1 MKNQILSK
9 VKRGISLS
17 VVPVIF
23 VLVTVIFGFKDTN
36 TGVNERVTS
45 DQKNSNDLTFRV
57 QMDYALRELH
67 NDFCWFHPRAAAIPG
82 FGKDGMPAVIMTV
95 QKHLVVSDFYSGM
108 YYMRSDDLGKSWT
121 GPNEIPELKWSY
133 EPDGTIVSVAD
144 VTPGWHAQTRKLI
157 AIGIKV
163 RYSKKGEQLMD
174 KARSHDAAYA
184 VFDPE
189 TNKWSSWKM
198 ISNIPD
204 TSKFYSVNPGCV
216 QWLVKPDGKV
226 LVPVYFS
233 GPGTSESSVTVLECS
248 FDGSELSYIR
258 NGDEMTVKGGRGL
271 GEPSLA
277 LFKGTYYLTMRNDF
291 KGYVTSSK
299 DALKWAPFKPWL
311 FDNGQDLGSYNTQAH
326 WLVHN
331 DGLFL
336 TYTRKGANND
346 HIARNRAPLFI
357 AAVDPENLRVVKSTE
372 QVLMPERGVMLGNFG
387 ASAITKNESWVTDAE
402 FIVGNKPDPRGAD
415 GTIWT
420 SRVIWSKP
428 NTPTCPVCPGR
439 RFVSIHL

>member
-1 MKNQILSK
+1 MKNQILK
-9 VKRGISLS
+9 KIKWNISLLIMA
-17 VVPVIF
+17 VIF
-23 VLVTVIFGFKDTN
+23 ILFIVIFGFRAAN
-36 TGVNERVTS
+36 VNSTDLINS
-45 DQKNSNDLTFRV
+45 DHEGSKNLTFSV
-57 QMDYALRELH
+57 QTDFALRELH

-82 FGKDGMPAVIMTV
+82 FGKDAMPAVIMTI

-121 GPNEIPELKWSY
+121 GPTEISELKWQY
-133 EPDGTIVSVAD
+133 EPDGTTVSVAD
-144 VTPGWHAQTRKLI
+144 VTPGWHKQTRKLI

-163 RYSKKGEQLMD
+163 RYSKEGEQLMD
-174 KARSHDAAYA
+174 KSRSHDAAYA

-198 ISNIPD
+198 ISNLPD
-204 TSKFYSVNPGCV
+204 TTSKFYFVNPGCV

-226 LVPVYFS
+226 LVPVYIG
-233 GPGTSESSVTVLECS
+233 GPGSAESSVTVLECS
-248 FDGSELSYIR
+248 FDGSVLSYIGH
-258 NGDEMTVKGGRGL
+258 GDEMTIKGGRGL

-277 LFKGTYYLTMRNDF
+277 LFKGKYYLTMRNDF
-291 KGYVTSSK
+291 RGYVTTSK
-299 DALKWAPFKPWL
+299 DALKWTPFKPWL

-357 AAVDPENLRVVKSTE
+357 AAVDPEKLCVIQSTE

-387 ASAITKNESWVTDAE
+387 ASAITKSESWVTDAE

-415 GTIWT
+415 GTVWT
-420 SRVIWSKP
+420 ARVIWSKP
-428 NTPTCPVCPGR
+428 NKLVKY
-439 RFVSIHL
+439 